1 MNPWADRSARLAVLL
16 LLPSLER
23 HPSPDLGY
31 RQTVRETS
39 GRSVRVGC
47 SHRGRGHDGRLPGIA
62 MSLRSPLSR
71 VLGSGSAKEG
81 TDHWWMQ
88 RVTAIALLI
97 LGVWFLVSFAGI
109 DSYTEAELFAWV
121 SSPFNA
127 IMLLLSSITLAWHSM
142 LGVQIVIEDYV
153 HGPGLKVV
161 SIILSKFAHVFLG
174 LAAVL
179 AILKIVLGGSA

>member
-1 MNPWADRSARLAVLL
+1 MGSAHCRSCHDGLL
-16 LLPSLER
+16 L
-23 HPSPDLGY
+23 G
-31 RQTVRETS
+31 
-39 GRSVRVGC
+39 GG
-47 SHRGRGHDGRLPGIA
+47 

-81 TDHWWMQ
+81 TEHWWMQ

-97 LGVWFLVSFAGI
+97 LGIWFLISFARI
-109 DSYTEAELFAWV
+109 DQYSESELHAWV
-121 SSPFNA
+121 ASPMNA
-127 IMLLLSSITLAWHSM
+127 IMLLLASITLAWHSM

-174 LAAVL
+174 LAAVV

>member
-1 MNPWADRSARLAVLL
+1 MGGADRGGRHDSLL
-16 LLPSLER
+16 LGNR
-23 HPSPDLGY
+23 
-31 RQTVRETS
+31 
-39 GRSVRVGC
+39 
-47 SHRGRGHDGRLPGIA
+47 
-62 MSLRSPLSR
+62 MSLRSPLST

-81 TDHWWMQ
+81 TEHWWMQ

-97 LGVWFLVSFAGI
+97 LGAWFLLSFAGL
-109 DSYTEAELFAWV
+109 DSYGESALHAWV

-127 IMLLLSSITLAWHSM
+127 IMLLLTSITLAWHSI

-161 SIILSKFAHVFLG
+161 SIILNKFAHVFLG